1 MAPVTDPIGVV
12 LAGGAGRRLGGDK
25 AKVRLEGR
33 PLISYPLDALW
44 RALGTV
50 AVVAKRDSEL
60 PPLPGVTIWIEPDEP
75 RHPLTGIVHAL
86 RQAEGRSVLVCATDL
101 PLVGEQLIRRLAE
114 ADPGAAPA
122 AVACVDGRP
131 QPALARYDLAALKPL
146 AAALGQPARPLT
158 EIVLGIGPNLVE
170 VAEAEE
176 LFNVNTPED
185 LLQVRAALG
194 RRDPTQP
201 NVKS

>member
-12 LAGGAGRRLGGDK
+12 LAGGAGRRLGGSK

-50 AVVAKRDSEL
+50 AVVAKRDSDL
-60 PPLPGVTIWIEPDEP
+60 PPLPGVTVWIEPDEP

-114 ADPGAAPA
+114 AHPGAAPA
-122 AVACVDGRP
+122 VAACVDGRP
-131 QPALARYDLAALKPL
+131 QPALARYDAAALEQL
-146 AAALGQPARPLT
+146 AAALEQPPRPLS
-158 EIVLGIGPNLVE
+158 EIVLGIGTDLVE
-170 VAEAEE
+170 VADAEE
-176 LFNVNTPED
+176 LLNVNSPAD
-185 LLQVRAALG
+185 LLHARAALR